1 MSRIFAVFATL
12 LLTLALS
19 AADERDLRTAQQM
32 AWEKR
37 FAESEA
43 LYRRIVAADPQSQA
57 ARLGL
62 ARVVMWQGRY
72 AEAIAMFA
80 ELDGVDAL
88 EGRATAEYWSGDL
101 RAAKRDFERVL
112 AIDEKREFARTS
124 LREIESTAR
133 PSQRITIDTVHDDQ
147 PLDGVRAE
155 VASTFFSDPLTR
167 WSVIG
172 GTYQLDAGRIGES
185 DGQYLAIEN
194 ETRVGRFTF
203 GGSAG
208 IFTFPDGVRRPS
220 GSVMVRHR
228 QLTFR
233 VDHREEI
240 ASATSLRTH
249 AASTTATLRWSHD
262 GNWIGAAEISHRRY
276 FDDNRGN
283 AAVAYAV
290 VPWRRGAWT
299 FWGGAS
305 AAARDTQE
313 SRFRMTAIS
322 STLATPHPAR
332 SPSRGS
338 GLGEGVSGFFR
349 YQYRGEYD
357 PYWSPDDLR
366 EARLVA
372 AIERRTNRGGVKLHA
387 DGGYARDRGRAFGPD
402 VGPGPFPASTFTF
415 AFDREYR
422 PWRAGIAAD
431 FTFATHWRIEA
442 GVDRAVTVDYRST
455 SVHAAL
461 VRRR

>member
-1 MSRIFAVFATL
+1 MSRVPGLIAAL
-12 LLTLALS
+12 LMTIALS
-19 AADERDLRTAQQM
+19 AADERDLRAAQQM

-37 FAESEA
+37 FAESET
-43 LYRRIVAADPQSQA
+43 LYRRILAEDPTSNA

-72 AEAIAMFA
+72 PEAIAMFA
-80 ELDGVDAL
+80 QLEGIDAL

-101 RAAKRDFERVL
+101 RSAARDFERVL
-112 AIDEKREFARTS
+112 AIDPNREFARTS

-147 PLDGVRAE
+147 PLDAVRAE

-167 WSVIG
+167 WSVIAG
-172 GTYQLDAGRIGES
+172 SYQLDAGRIGET
-185 DGQYLAIEN
+185 DGQYVAIEN
-194 ETRVGRFTF
+194 ETHIGRFTF

-208 IFTFPDGVRRPS
+208 IFTFPDGVRRPI
-220 GSVMVRHR
+220 GSVMVRHHK
-228 QLTFR
+228 LTFR

-249 AASTTATLRWSHD
+249 AAATTATLRWSHD

-276 FDDNRGN
+276 FDDNRGKT
-283 AAVAYAV
+283 AVAYAA
-290 VPWRRGAWT
+290 VPLRRGAWT
-299 FWGGAS
+299 LWGGAS
-305 AAARDTQE
+305 AAARDTEE

-322 STLATPHPAR
+322 STLD
-332 SPSRGS
+332 
-338 GLGEGVSGFFR
+338 EGFFR

-357 PYWSPDDLR
+357 PYWSPENLR

-387 DGGYARDRGRAFGPD
+387 DGGYAQDRGRAFGPD
-402 VGPGPFPASTFTF
+402 AGPGPFPASTFTF
-415 AFDREYR
+415 AFDRQYR
-422 PWRAGIAAD
+422 PWRAGVAAD

-442 GVDRAVTVDYRST
+442 GVERAVTVDYRST